1 MAMEQSEGRANV
13 YLFSGA
19 EEWLKREAL
28 DKLRAKWLVS
38 GLEALNETVL
48 EGATAQQIIDAI
60 RENGGGVVLSDAV
73 IGRAVRRYNSRQ
85 AVITGGAGY

>member
-1 MAMEQSEGRANV
+1 MMAMEQSEGRANV

-28 DKLRAKWLVS
+28 DKLRAKWLVP

-48 EGATAQQIIDAI
+48 EGATAQQIIDAAETVPVPFSAAETAATETPARSAI
-60 RENGGGVVLSDAV
+60 SFNFTV
-73 IGRAVRRYNSRQ
+73 
-85 AVITGGAGY
+85 

>member
-1 MAMEQSEGRANV
+1 MMAMEQSEGRANV

-28 DKLRAKWLVS
+28 DKLRAKWLVP

-48 EGATAQQIIDAI
+48 E
-60 RENGGGVVLSDAV
+60 LSL
-73 IGRAVRRYNSRQ
+73 IH
-85 AVITGGAGY
+85 I

>member
-28 DKLRAKWLVS
+28 
-38 GLEALNETVL
+38 EPCP
-48 EGATAQQIIDAI
+48 
-60 RENGGGVVLSDAV
+60 
-73 IGRAVRRYNSRQ
+73 
-85 AVITGGAGY
+85 